1 MTNFVLVHGS
11 WAGGTV
17 WHKLEPLLTPHAH
30 VFTPTLSGFDVD
42 EIATPEMGLHLH
54 INEIADLLEHENL
67 ENVVLVGHSYGGM
80 VIQGVAER
88 SAERISRLV
97 FLDAFIPEH
106 DQCLFDLLPEK
117 SAQGMRSRL
126 TDDTGRTLEQGA
138 SRAWLI
144 PAPPSLDGWK
154 LFGEDAAWLKTQ
166 LTPTA
171 VATFEERVKL
181 ENPAARGLPR
191 SFVRCSEFPTFQGME
206 TKALEADWSIRH
218 LECGH
223 FAQLEQPE
231 KLAAI
236 LLKDQVELRV

>member
-1 MTNFVLVHGS
+1 MNLVLVHGS

-17 WHKLEPLLTPHAH
+17 WHKLEPLLSAH
-30 VFTPTLSGFDVD
+30 GRVFAPTLKGFHVG
-42 EIATPEMGLHLH
+42 EIAKSEMGLQVH
-54 INEIADLLEHENL
+54 IAEITALLEHENL

-80 VIQGVAER
+80 VIQGVAEHVPN
-88 SAERISRLV
+88 RISRLA

-106 DQCLFDLLPEK
+106 NQCLFDLLPEK
-117 SAQGMRSRL
+117 SAQSMRSRL
-126 TDDTGRTLEQGA
+126 TDETGKTLEQGA

-154 LFGEDAAWLKTQ
+154 LFGEDAVWLRTQ

-181 ENPAARGLPR
+181 ENLQARTIPR
-191 SFVRCSEFPTFQGME
+191 SFIRCTEFPTFAGME
-206 TKALEADWSIRH
+206 QKALEAGWNIDH
-218 LECGH
+218 LTCGH

-231 KLAAI
+231 KLAE
-236 LLKDQVELRV
+236 LLIG

>member
-17 WHKLEPLLTPHAH
+17 WYKLEPLLAAH
-30 VFTPTLSGFDVD
+30 RVFTPTLSGFHVG
-42 EIATPEMGLHLH
+42 EIATPEMGLQAH
-54 INEIADLLEHENL
+54 IAEITDLLERENL
-67 ENVVLVGHSYGGM
+67 KNVVLVGHSYGGM

-88 SAERISRLV
+88 SANRISRLV
-97 FLDAFIPEH
+97 FLDAFIPQH
-106 DQCLFDLLPEK
+106 NQCLFDWLPEK

-126 TDDTGRTLEQGA
+126 TDETGRTLEQGA

-154 LFGEDAAWLKTQ
+154 LFGDDAAWLKTQ

-171 VATFEERVKL
+171 VTTFEERVKL
-181 ENPAARGLPR
+181 ENPMARDVPR
-191 SFVRCSEFPTFQGME
+191 TFVRCIEFPTFEGME
-206 TKALEADWSIRH
+206 AKALEAGWPIHH
-218 LECGH
+218 LACGH
-223 FAQLEQPE
+223 FAQLEQSE

-236 LLKDQVELRV
+236 LIG